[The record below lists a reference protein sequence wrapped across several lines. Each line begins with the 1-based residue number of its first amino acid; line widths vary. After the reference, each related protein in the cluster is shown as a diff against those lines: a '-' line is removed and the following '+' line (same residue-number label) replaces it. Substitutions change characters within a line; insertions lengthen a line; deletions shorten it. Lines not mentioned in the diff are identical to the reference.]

1 MASKQPSRQ
10 RRELVAVGL
19 LQHLE
24 ESFSALYLINV
35 IVIAADDEN
44 KDDIMCT
51 F

>member
-35 IVIAADDEN
+35 IAADDEN